1 MAKLARFK
9 KARVVTGK
17 DGKKSIVMPAR
28 SEDDIQIS
36 IIKWATLQTY
46 KGRPLT
52 YYLVHVP
59 NGGYR
64 KGREGAKL
72 KRMGVQAGY
81 PDLILDIPKGGYH
94 GLRIELKKPKGSVT
108 RDNQKERIAALID
121 EGYYAEVCKGFQD
134 TTQTIKR
141 YMAGELLITNK
152 QGEGCE

>member
-17 DGKKSIVMPAR
+17 DGKKSIVLPAK

-36 IIKWATLQTY
+36 IIKWAMLQTY
-46 KGRPLT
+46 KGKRLN

-72 KRMGVQAGY
+72 KSMGVQAGY

-94 GLRIELKKPKGSVT
+94 GLRIELKKLKGGVT

-121 EGYYAEVCKGFQD
+121 EGYYAEVCKGFKE
-134 TTQTIKR
+134 TTRLIKR
-141 YMAGELLITNK
+141 YLAGEITINDK
-152 QGEGCE
+152 GEGFD